1 MNDWWHRFEEKAGKL
16 KRGFFKGG
24 GGLYMALNVFQITF
38 QSAQGL
44 KRKTEKDVIL
54 ITIVH
59 SVHFK

>member
-1 MNDWWHRFEEKAGKL
+1 MNDWCHRFEEKAGKL
-16 KRGFFKGG
+16 KRGFFKG

-44 KRKTEKDVIL
+44 KRKTGKDVIL